1 MVLDRYFPIRWKQWC
16 CDMIDQI
23 AFSTALELLFSSW
36 SPWLWV
42 IPGLLIGLVFGSIPG
57 LQISMAMAVF
67 LPVTFG
73 MDFLQA
79 MLFLTAIF
87 TGGAYGGGVTAILMN
102 IPGSS
107 SSIATAFD
115 GYPMA
120 RQGKHN
126 EALGLGLGASVVG
139 AFIGYILLLVMI
151 QTLASFVLKIGPLEM
166 VLVVLWGLTL
176 IATLNEASMAKGIL
190 AGFFGLLLSQVGM
203 STTGIMRTT
212 IGNPYLIDGI
222 PVVPAMIGIFAASEL
237 LRLRG
242 LSYLVENEK
251 LRDISLTAILSGVR
265 QTFHYPGVLLRGSIV
280 GAIIGAIPGVGS
292 SVANLVSYGE
302 AKRNSKT
309 PDVFGKGA
317 PEGVVAAESANSSS
331 EGGSMTA
338 LLALGIP
345 GGAATAVLL
354 AAFSFHNL
362 VGGPSFIRN
371 QTDLVYAIILGN
383 LGQVVLLAVVGLLT
397 LRLLGMVVRVPLP
410 YLIPSVL
417 AMCAWGGYGITG
429 TIAGPATVAAFA
441 GLGWLMRRHD
451 YPVAATVIGLLLG
464 GMMEGEL
471 VRTLQIS
478 RGNFLG
484 YVLERPIAMVFF
496 ALLIV
501 LLIALPLYKSY
512 RARRAK
518 LPTE

>member
-1 MVLDRYFPIRWKQWC
+1 
-16 CDMIDQI
+16 MIDHFALSQ
-23 AFSTALELLFSSW
+23 AFGLLFTSIE
-36 SPWLWV
+36 PWLWV
-42 IPGLLIGLVFGSIPG
+42 IPGLLIGLIFGSIPG

-126 EALGLGLGASVVG
+126 EALGLGLAASVIG
-139 AFIGYILLLVMI
+139 AFVGYILLLLLI
-151 QTLASFVLKIGPLEM
+151 NPLATLVLKIGPMEM
-166 VLVVLWGLTL
+166 VVVVLWGLTL
-176 IATLNEASMAKGIL
+176 IATLNDGSLSKGLL
-190 AGFFGLLLSQVGM
+190 AGFFGLMLSQIGM
-203 STTGIMRTT
+203 STTGVMRTT
-212 IGNPYLIDGI
+212 VGNPHLLDGI

-242 LSYLVENEK
+242 SSYLVQDEAQ
-251 LRDISLTAILSGVR
+251 RDISFGRILRGVGE
-265 QTFHYPGVLLRGSIV
+265 TFRYPGALIRGSFI
-280 GAIIGAIPGVGS
+280 GAVIGAIPGVGS

-302 AKRNSKT
+302 AKRTSRT
-309 PDVFGKGA
+309 PETFGKGA
-317 PEGVVAAESANSSS
+317 PEGVIAAESANSSS

-354 AAFSFHNL
+354 AAFSFHNII
-362 VGGPSFIRN
+362 GGPSFIRN
-371 QTDLVYAIILGN
+371 QTDVVYSIILGN
-383 LGQVVLLAVVGLLT
+383 LGQVVLLAVIGLVM
-397 LRLLGMVVRVPLP
+397 LRVLGMVVRVPLA
-410 YLIPSVL
+410 YLVPSVL

-429 TIAGPATVAAFA
+429 TIAGPLTVAAFA
-441 GLGWLMRRHD
+441 ALGWLMRRND

-464 GMMEGEL
+464 RMMEGEL

-478 RGNFLG
+478 NGQPLNYL
-484 YVLERPIAMVFF
+484 LERPMALGLFVFMV
-496 ALLIV
+496 IV
-501 LLIALPLYKSY
+501 LVGAPLLKTL
-512 RARRAK
+512 RQRK
-518 LPTE
+518 VQQVEN

>member
-1 MVLDRYFPIRWKQWC
+1 MLDQFALSQ
-16 CDMIDQI
+16 
-23 AFSTALELLFSSW
+23 AFGLLFSSFD
-36 SPWLWV
+36 PWIWV

-126 EALGLGLGASVVG
+126 EALGLGLAASVVG
-139 AFIGYILLLVMI
+139 SFIGYILLLLLIGPMAA
-151 QTLASFVLKIGPLEM
+151 LVLKIGPMEM
-166 VLVVLWGLTL
+166 VVVVLWGLTL
-176 IATLNEASMAKGIL
+176 IATLNDSSLAKGL
-190 AGFFGLLLSQVGM
+190 FAGFLGLVLSQIGM

-212 IGNPYLIDGI
+212 VGNPHLLDGI

-242 LSYLVENEK
+242 SSYLVTDEAQ
-251 LRDISLTAILSGVR
+251 RDISLRRILAGVAE
-265 QTFHYPGVLLRGSIV
+265 TFRHPVVLLRGSLI
-280 GAIIGAIPGVGS
+280 GAGIGAIPGVGS

-302 AKRNSKT
+302 ARRTSAT
-309 PDVFGKGA
+309 PEAFGKGA
-317 PEGVVAAESANSSS
+317 PEGVIAAESANSSS

-354 AAFSFHNL
+354 AAFSFHNII
-362 VGGPSFIRN
+362 GGPSFIRN
-371 QTDLVYAIILGN
+371 QTDVVYSIILGN
-383 LGQVVLLAVVGLLT
+383 LGQVLLLAVVGLLM
-397 LRLLGMVVRVPLP
+397 LRVLGMVVRVPLA
-410 YLIPSVL
+410 YLVPSVL

-429 TIAGPATVAAFA
+429 TVAGPLTVAAFA
-441 GLGWLMRRHD
+441 LLGWLMRRNA

-464 GMMEGEL
+464 RMMEGEL

-478 RGNFLG
+478 NNQPMTYL
-484 YVLERPIAMVFF
+484 LERPIALVLAIAMLAVLVGAPSLK
-496 ALLIV
+496 ALR
-501 LLIALPLYKSY
+501 ARK
-512 RARRAK
+512 ARRAGH
-518 LPTE
+518 

>member
-1 MVLDRYFPIRWKQWC
+1 
-16 CDMIDQI
+16 MIDHFALSQ
-23 AFSTALELLFSSW
+23 AFSLLFTSFE
-36 SPWLWV
+36 PWLWV

-126 EALGLGLGASVVG
+126 EALGLGLAASVVG
-139 AFIGYILLLVMI
+139 AFVGYILLLLLI
-151 QTLASFVLKIGPLEM
+151 DPLAALVLKIGPMEM
-166 VLVVLWGLTL
+166 VVVVLWGLTL
-176 IATLNEASMAKGIL
+176 IATLNDSSLAKGLL
-190 AGFFGLLLSQVGM
+190 AGFFGLMLSQIGM
-203 STTGIMRTT
+203 STTGVMRTT
-212 IGNPYLIDGI
+212 VGNPHLLDGI

-242 LSYLVENEK
+242 NTYLVQDEAQ
-251 LRDISLTAILSGVR
+251 RDISLGRILKGVS
-265 QTFHYPGVLLRGSIV
+265 QTFRYPSVLVRGSLI
-280 GAIIGAIPGVGS
+280 GAVIGAIPGVGS

-302 AKRNSKT
+302 AKRTSET
-309 PDVFGKGA
+309 SETFGKGA
-317 PEGVVAAESANSSS
+317 PEGVIAAESANSSS

-354 AAFSFHNL
+354 AAFSFHNII
-362 VGGPSFIRN
+362 GGPSFIRN
-371 QTDLVYAIILGN
+371 QTDVVYSIILGN
-383 LGQVVLLAVVGLLT
+383 LGQVVLLAVIGLLM
-397 LRLLGMVVRVPLP
+397 LRVLGLVVRVPLA
-410 YLIPSVL
+410 YLVPSVL

-429 TIAGPATVAAFA
+429 TIAGPLTVAGFA
-441 GLGWLMRRHD
+441 GLGWLMRRND

-464 GMMEGEL
+464 RMMEGEL

-478 RGNFLG
+478 NGQPLNYL
-484 YVLERPIAMVFF
+484 LERPIALALFVFM
-496 ALLIV
+496 LLV
-501 LLIALPLYKSY
+501 LVGAPLFKTLRQRRDD
-512 RARRAK
+512 RAG
-518 LPTE
+518 T

>member
-1 MVLDRYFPIRWKQWC
+1 
-16 CDMIDQI
+16 MIDQVALSQ
-23 AFSTALELLFSSW
+23 AFGLLFTSIE
-36 SPWLWV
+36 PWLWV
-42 IPGLLIGLVFGSIPG
+42 IPGLLIGLIFGSIPG

-126 EALGLGLGASVVG
+126 EALGLGLAASVIG
-139 AFIGYILLLVMI
+139 AFVGYILLLLLI
-151 QTLASFVLKIGPLEM
+151 NPLATLVLKIGPMEM
-166 VLVVLWGLTL
+166 VVVVLWGLTL
-176 IATLNEASMAKGIL
+176 IATLNDGSLSKGLL
-190 AGFFGLLLSQVGM
+190 AGFFGLMLSQIGM
-203 STTGIMRTT
+203 STTGVMRTT
-212 IGNPYLIDGI
+212 VGNPHLLDGI

-242 LSYLVENEK
+242 SSYLVQDEAQ
-251 LRDISLTAILSGVR
+251 RDISFGRILRGAGE
-265 QTFHYPGVLLRGSIV
+265 TFRYPGVLIRGSLI
-280 GAIIGAIPGVGS
+280 GAVIGAIPGVGS

-302 AKRNSKT
+302 AKRTSRT
-309 PDVFGKGA
+309 PETFGKGA
-317 PEGVVAAESANSSS
+317 PEGVIAAESANSSS

-354 AAFSFHNL
+354 AAFSFHNII
-362 VGGPSFIRN
+362 GGPSFIRN
-371 QTDLVYAIILGN
+371 QTDVVYSIILGN
-383 LGQVVLLAVVGLLT
+383 LGQVVLLAVIGLMM
-397 LRLLGMVVRVPLP
+397 LRVLGMVVRVPLA
-410 YLIPSVL
+410 YLVPSVL

-429 TIAGPATVAAFA
+429 TIAGPLTVAAFA
-441 GLGWLMRRHD
+441 ALGWLMRRND

-464 GMMEGEL
+464 RMMEGEL

-478 RGNFLG
+478 NGQPLNYL
-484 YVLERPIAMVFF
+484 LERPMAFGLFVFMV
-496 ALLIV
+496 IV
-501 LLIALPLYKSY
+501 LVGAPLLKTL
-512 RARRAK
+512 RQRK
-518 LPTE
+518 VQQVEN

>member
-1 MVLDRYFPIRWKQWC
+1 
-16 CDMIDQI
+16 MIDQVALSQ
-23 AFSTALELLFSSW
+23 AFGLLFTSIE
-36 SPWLWV
+36 PWLWV
-42 IPGLLIGLVFGSIPG
+42 IPGLLIGLIFGSIPG

-126 EALGLGLGASVVG
+126 EALGLGLAASVIG
-139 AFIGYILLLVMI
+139 AFVGYILLLLLI
-151 QTLASFVLKIGPLEM
+151 NPLATLVLKIGPMEM
-166 VLVVLWGLTL
+166 VVVVLWGLTL
-176 IATLNEASMAKGIL
+176 IATLNDGSLSKGLL
-190 AGFFGLLLSQVGM
+190 AGFFGLMLSQIGM
-203 STTGIMRTT
+203 STTGVMRTT
-212 IGNPYLIDGI
+212 VGNPHLLDGI

-242 LSYLVENEK
+242 SSYLVQDEAQ
-251 LRDISLTAILSGVR
+251 RDISFGRILRGAGE
-265 QTFHYPGVLLRGSIV
+265 TFRYPGVLIRGSLI
-280 GAIIGAIPGVGS
+280 GAVIGAIPGVGS

-302 AKRNSKT
+302 AKRTSRT
-309 PDVFGKGA
+309 PETFGKGA
-317 PEGVVAAESANSSS
+317 PEGVIAAESANSSS

-354 AAFSFHNL
+354 AAFSFHNII
-362 VGGPSFIRN
+362 GGPSFIRN
-371 QTDLVYAIILGN
+371 QTDVVYSIILGN
-383 LGQVVLLAVVGLLT
+383 LGQVVLLAVIGLMM
-397 LRLLGMVVRVPLP
+397 LRVLGMVVRVPLA
-410 YLIPSVL
+410 YLVPSVL

-429 TIAGPATVAAFA
+429 TIAGPLTVAAFA
-441 GLGWLMRRHD
+441 ALGWLMRRND

-464 GMMEGEL
+464 RMMEGEL

-478 RGNFLG
+478 NGQPLNYL
-484 YVLERPIAMVFF
+484 LERPMALGLFVFMV
-496 ALLIV
+496 IV
-501 LLIALPLYKSY
+501 LVGAPLLKTL
-512 RARRAK
+512 RQRK
-518 LPTE
+518 VQQVEN

>member
-1 MVLDRYFPIRWKQWC
+1 
-16 CDMIDQI
+16 MIDHFALSQ
-23 AFSTALELLFSSW
+23 AFGLLFTSFD
-36 SPWLWV
+36 PWLWV
-42 IPGLLIGLVFGSIPG
+42 IPGLLIGLIFGSIPG

-126 EALGLGLGASVVG
+126 EALGLGLAASVIG
-139 AFIGYILLLVMI
+139 AFVGYVLLLLLI
-151 QTLASFVLKIGPLEM
+151 NPLAALVLKIGPMEM
-166 VLVVLWGLTL
+166 VVVVLWGLTL
-176 IATLNEASMAKGIL
+176 IATLNDSSLSKGLL
-190 AGFFGLLLSQVGM
+190 AGFFGLMLSQIGM
-203 STTGIMRTT
+203 STTGVMRTT
-212 IGNPYLIDGI
+212 VGNPHLLDGI

-242 LSYLVENEK
+242 SSYLVQDEAQ
-251 LRDISLTAILSGVR
+251 RDISFGRILRGAGEAFR
-265 QTFHYPGVLLRGSIV
+265 HPGVLIRGSLI
-280 GAIIGAIPGVGS
+280 GAVIGAIPGVGS

-302 AKRNSKT
+302 AKRTSRT
-309 PDVFGKGA
+309 PEAFGKGA
-317 PEGVVAAESANSSS
+317 PEGVIAAESANSSS

-354 AAFSFHNL
+354 AAFSFHNII
-362 VGGPSFIRN
+362 GGPSFIRN
-371 QTDLVYAIILGN
+371 QTDVVYSIILGN
-383 LGQVVLLAVVGLLT
+383 LGQVLLLAVIGLAM
-397 LRLLGMVVRVPLP
+397 LRVLGMVVRVPLA
-410 YLIPSVL
+410 YLVPSVL

-429 TIAGPATVAAFA
+429 TIAGPLTVAAFA

-464 GMMEGEL
+464 RMMEGEL

-478 RGNFLG
+478 NNQPLN
-484 YVLERPIAMVFF
+484 YLLERPM
-496 ALLIV
+496 ALGLFVVMLLV
-501 LLIALPLYKSY
+501 LVGAPLLK
-512 RARRAK
+512 K
-518 LPTE
+518 LRQRKVRQAEA

>member
-1 MVLDRYFPIRWKQWC
+1 
-16 CDMIDQI
+16 MIDQVALSQ
-23 AFSTALELLFSSW
+23 AFGLLFTSIE
-36 SPWLWV
+36 PWLWV
-42 IPGLLIGLVFGSIPG
+42 IPGLLIGLIFGSIPG

-126 EALGLGLGASVVG
+126 EALGLGLAASVIG
-139 AFIGYILLLVMI
+139 AFVGYILLLLLI
-151 QTLASFVLKIGPLEM
+151 NPLATLVLKIGPMEM
-166 VLVVLWGLTL
+166 VVVVLWGLTL
-176 IATLNEASMAKGIL
+176 IATLNDGSLSKGLL
-190 AGFFGLLLSQVGM
+190 AGFFGLMLSQIGM
-203 STTGIMRTT
+203 STTGVMRTT
-212 IGNPYLIDGI
+212 VGNPHLLDGI

-242 LSYLVENEK
+242 SSYLVQDEAQ
-251 LRDISLTAILSGVR
+251 RDISFGRILRGAGE
-265 QTFHYPGVLLRGSIV
+265 TFRYPGVLIRGSLI
-280 GAIIGAIPGVGS
+280 GAVIGAIPGVGS

-302 AKRNSKT
+302 AKRTSRT
-309 PDVFGKGA
+309 PETFGKGA
-317 PEGVVAAESANSSS
+317 PEGVIAAESANSSS

-354 AAFSFHNL
+354 AAFSFHNII
-362 VGGPSFIRN
+362 GGPSFIRN
-371 QTDLVYAIILGN
+371 QTDVVYSIILGN
-383 LGQVVLLAVVGLLT
+383 LGQVVLLAVIGLMM
-397 LRLLGMVVRVPLP
+397 LRVLGMVVRVPLA
-410 YLIPSVL
+410 YLVPSVL

-429 TIAGPATVAAFA
+429 TIAGPLTVAAFA
-441 GLGWLMRRHD
+441 ALGWLMRRND

-464 GMMEGEL
+464 RMMEGEL

-478 RGNFLG
+478 NGQPLNYL
-484 YVLERPIAMVFF
+484 LERPMALGLFMFMV
-496 ALLIV
+496 IV
-501 LLIALPLYKSY
+501 LVGAPLLKTL
-512 RARRAK
+512 RQRK
-518 LPTE
+518 VQQVGN

>member
-1 MVLDRYFPIRWKQWC
+1 
-16 CDMIDQI
+16 MIDQL
-23 AFSTALELLFSSW
+23 AFSQALDLLFTDFA
-36 SPWLWV
+36 PWMWV
-42 IPGLLIGLVFGSIPG
+42 IPGLLIGLIFGSIPG

-67 LPVTFG
+67 LPITFG

-126 EALGLGLGASVVG
+126 EALGLGLAASVVG
-139 AFIGYILLLVMI
+139 AFIGYVLLLLLI
-151 QTLASFVLKIGPLEM
+151 DPLAAFVLKIGPIEM
-166 VLVVLWGLTL
+166 VVVVLWGLTL
-176 IATLNEASMAKGIL
+176 IATLNDSSLPKGLI
-190 AGFFGLLLSQVGM
+190 AGFLGLILSQIGM

-212 IGNPYLIDGI
+212 VGNPHLLDGI

-237 LRLRG
+237 LRLRSG
-242 LSYLVENEK
+242 SYLVQDK
-251 LRDISLTAILSGVR
+251 TQRDISIKKILKGGAE
-265 QTFHYPGVLLRGSIV
+265 TFRHPGVLIRGSLI
-280 GAIIGAIPGVGS
+280 GALIGAIPGVGS

-302 AKRNSKT
+302 ARRTSKT
-309 PDVFGKGA
+309 PEAFGKGA
-317 PEGVVAAESANSSS
+317 PDGVIAAESANSSS

-354 AAFSFHNL
+354 AAFSFHNII
-362 VGGPSFIRN
+362 GGPSFIRN
-371 QTDLVYAIILGN
+371 QTEIVYSIILGN
-383 LGQVVLLAVVGLLT
+383 IGQVVLLAVIGLLM
-397 LRLLGMVVRVPLP
+397 LRVLGMVVRVPLS
-410 YLIPSVL
+410 YLVPSVL

-429 TIAGPATVAAFA
+429 TIAGPLTVAAFA
-441 GLGWLMRRHD
+441 GLGWLMRCND
-451 YPVAATVIGLLLG
+451 YPVAAAVIGLLLG
-464 GMMEGEL
+464 RMMEGEL

-478 RGNFLG
+478 GGEPFRYL
-484 YVLERPIAMVFF
+484 LERPIALILFIIMLLVLGGAPLLK
-496 ALLIV
+496 ALGKRKKN
-501 LLIALPLYKSY
+501 A
-512 RARRAK
+512 
-518 LPTE
+518 T

>member
-1 MVLDRYFPIRWKQWC
+1 
-16 CDMIDQI
+16 MIDQFALSQ
-23 AFSTALELLFSSW
+23 AFSHLFTDL

-120 RQGKHN
+120 RKGQHN
-126 EALGLGLGASVVG
+126 EALGLGLCASVVG
-139 AFIGYILLLVMI
+139 AFVGYSLLMLLI
-151 QTLASFVLKIGPLEM
+151 NPLAAFVLKIGPLEM
-166 VLVVLWGLTL
+166 VVVVLWGLTL
-176 IATLNEASMAKGIL
+176 IATLNDSSMAKGLL
-190 AGFFGLLLSQVGM
+190 AGFLGLMLSQIGM

-212 IGNPYLIDGI
+212 IGNPYLLDGI

-242 LSYLVENEK
+242 SSFLVQNEAQ
-251 LRDISLTAILSGVR
+251 RNISFALILKGVG
-265 QTFHYPGVLLRGSIV
+265 QTFRHPGILLRGSLI
-280 GAIIGAIPGVGS
+280 GAVIGAIPGVGS

-302 AKRNSKT
+302 AKRTSKT
-309 PDVFGKGA
+309 PEAFGQGA

-354 AAFSFHNL
+354 AAFSFHNII
-362 VGGPSFIRN
+362 GGPSFIRD
-371 QTDLVYAIILGN
+371 QTDIVYSIILGN
-383 LGQVVLLAVVGLLT
+383 LGQVVLLAFLGLLS
-397 LRLLGMVVRVPLP
+397 LRLLGMVVRVPLA
-410 YLIPSVL
+410 YLVPSVL

-429 TIAGPATVAAFA
+429 TIAGPLTVAAFA
-441 GLGWLMRRHD
+441 GLGWLMRQNN

-464 GMMEGEL
+464 RMMEGEV
-471 VRTLQIS
+471 VRTLQVS
-478 RGNFLG
+478 GGRPFE
-484 YVLERPIAMVFF
+484 YMMERPIAL
-496 ALLIV
+496 ALFIIMLLVLIGAP
-501 LLIALPLYKSY
+501 ALKAFRS
-512 RARRAK
+512 RRASH
-518 LPTE
+518 ESN

>member
-1 MVLDRYFPIRWKQWC
+1 MLDQFALSQ
-16 CDMIDQI
+16 
-23 AFSTALELLFSSW
+23 AFGLLFSSFD
-36 SPWLWV
+36 PWIWV

-126 EALGLGLGASVVG
+126 EALGLGLAASVVG
-139 AFIGYILLLVMI
+139 SFIGYILLLLLIGPMAA
-151 QTLASFVLKIGPLEM
+151 LVLKIGPMEM
-166 VLVVLWGLTL
+166 VVVVLWGLTL
-176 IATLNEASMAKGIL
+176 IATLNDGSVAKGL
-190 AGFFGLLLSQVGM
+190 FAGFLGLLLSQIGM

-212 IGNPYLIDGI
+212 VGNPHLLDGI
-222 PVVPAMIGIFAASEL
+222 PAVPAMIGIFAASEL

-242 LSYLVENEK
+242 SSYLVTDEAQ
-251 LRDISLTAILSGVR
+251 RDISLRKILTGVAE
-265 QTFHYPGVLLRGSIV
+265 TFRYPAVLLRGSLI
-280 GAIIGAIPGVGS
+280 GAGIGAIPGVGS

-302 AKRNSKT
+302 ARRTSRT
-309 PDVFGKGA
+309 PEAFGKGA
-317 PEGVVAAESANSSS
+317 PEGVIAAESANSSS

-354 AAFSFHNL
+354 AAFSFHNII
-362 VGGPSFIRN
+362 GGPSFIRN
-371 QTDLVYAIILGN
+371 QTDVVYSIILGN
-383 LGQVVLLAVVGLLT
+383 LGQVLLLAVVGLLM
-397 LRLLGMVVRVPLP
+397 LRVLGMVVRVPLA
-410 YLIPSVL
+410 YLVPSVL

-429 TIAGPATVAAFA
+429 TIAGPLTVAAFA
-441 GLGWLMRRHD
+441 LLGWLMRRNA

-464 GMMEGEL
+464 RMMEGEL

-478 RGNFLG
+478 NNQPMTYL
-484 YVLERPIAMVFF
+484 LERPIALVLAIAMLAVLVGAPSLK
-496 ALLIV
+496 ALR
-501 LLIALPLYKSY
+501 ARK
-512 RARRAK
+512 ARRAGQ
-518 LPTE
+518 

>member
-1 MVLDRYFPIRWKQWC
+1 
-16 CDMIDQI
+16 MIDHFALTQ
-23 AFSTALELLFSSW
+23 AFELLFSSF

-42 IPGLLIGLVFGSIPG
+42 IPGLLIGLIFGSIPG

-67 LPVTFG
+67 LPITFG

-79 MLFLTAIF
+79 MLFLTSIF

-126 EALGLGLGASVVG
+126 EALGLGLAASVIGTFV
-139 AFIGYILLLVMI
+139 GYILLLMLI
-151 QTLASFVLKIGPLEM
+151 EPLAAFVLKIGPMEM
-166 VLVVLWGLTL
+166 VVVVLWGLTL
-176 IATLNEASMAKGIL
+176 IATLNESSLAKGL
-190 AGFFGLLLSQVGM
+190 MAGTFGLMLSQIGM

-212 IGNPYLIDGI
+212 VGNPHLLDGI

-242 LSYLVENEK
+242 STYLVQDEAQ
-251 LRDISLTAILSGVR
+251 RDISIPKILKGVR
-265 QTFHYPGVLLRGSIV
+265 QTFRYPGVLIRGSLV

-302 AKRNSKT
+302 AKRTSKT
-309 PDVFGKGA
+309 PGAFGKGA
-317 PEGVVAAESANSSS
+317 PEGLIAAESANSSS

-354 AAFSFHNL
+354 AAFSFHNII
-362 VGGPSFIRN
+362 GGPSFIRN
-371 QTDLVYAIILGN
+371 QTDIVYSIILGN
-383 LGQVVLLAVVGLLT
+383 LGQVVLLAIVGLLM
-397 LRLLGMVVRVPLP
+397 LRVLGMVVRVPLA
-410 YLIPSVL
+410 YLVPSVL

-429 TIAGPATVAAFA
+429 TLAGPLTVAVFS
-441 GLGWLMRRHD
+441 GLGWLMRRNS

-464 GMMEGEL
+464 RMVEGEL
-471 VRTLQIS
+471 VRTIQIS
-478 RGNFLG
+478 NGHPLS
-484 YVLERPIAMVFF
+484 YLMERPIALVLFVIMLLVLVGAP
-496 ALLIV
+496 ALKAV
-501 LLIALPLYKSY
+501 RQRKAT
-512 RARRAK
+512 R
-518 LPTE
+518 TDT

>member
-1 MVLDRYFPIRWKQWC
+1 
-16 CDMIDQI
+16 MIDHFALSQ
-23 AFSTALELLFSSW
+23 AFGLLFTSIE
-36 SPWLWV
+36 PWLWV
-42 IPGLLIGLVFGSIPG
+42 IPGLLIGLIFGSIPG

-126 EALGLGLGASVVG
+126 EALGLGLAASVIG
-139 AFIGYILLLVMI
+139 AFVGYILLLLLI
-151 QTLASFVLKIGPLEM
+151 NPLATLVLKIGPMEM
-166 VLVVLWGLTL
+166 VVVVLWGLTL
-176 IATLNEASMAKGIL
+176 IATLNDGSLSKGLL
-190 AGFFGLLLSQVGM
+190 AGFFGLMLSQIGM
-203 STTGIMRTT
+203 STTGVMRTT
-212 IGNPYLIDGI
+212 VGNPHLLDGI

-242 LSYLVENEK
+242 SSYLVQDEAQ
-251 LRDISLTAILSGVR
+251 RDISFGRILRGVGE
-265 QTFHYPGVLLRGSIV
+265 TFRYPGVLIRGSLI
-280 GAIIGAIPGVGS
+280 GAVIGAIPGVGS

-302 AKRNSKT
+302 AKRTSRT
-309 PDVFGKGA
+309 PETFGKGA
-317 PEGVVAAESANSSS
+317 PEGVIAAESANSSS

-354 AAFSFHNL
+354 AAFSFHNII
-362 VGGPSFIRN
+362 GGPSFIRN
-371 QTDLVYAIILGN
+371 QTDVVYSIILGN
-383 LGQVVLLAVVGLLT
+383 LGQVVLLAVIGLMM
-397 LRLLGMVVRVPLP
+397 LRVLGMVVRVPLA
-410 YLIPSVL
+410 YLVPSVL

-429 TIAGPATVAAFA
+429 TIAGPLTVAAFA
-441 GLGWLMRRHD
+441 AVGWLMRRND
-451 YPVAATVIGLLLG
+451 YPVAAAVIGLLLG
-464 GMMEGEL
+464 RMMEGEL

-478 RGNFLG
+478 NGQPLNYL
-484 YVLERPIAMVFF
+484 LERPMALGLFVFMV
-496 ALLIV
+496 IV
-501 LLIALPLYKSY
+501 LVGAPLLKTL
-512 RARRAK
+512 RQRK
-518 LPTE
+518 VQQVEN

>member
-1 MVLDRYFPIRWKQWC
+1 
-16 CDMIDQI
+16 MIDQVALSQ
-23 AFSTALELLFSSW
+23 AFGLLFTSIE
-36 SPWLWV
+36 PWLWV
-42 IPGLLIGLVFGSIPG
+42 IPGLLIGLIFGSIPG

-126 EALGLGLGASVVG
+126 EALGLGLAASVIG
-139 AFIGYILLLVMI
+139 AFVGYILLLLLI
-151 QTLASFVLKIGPLEM
+151 NPLATLVLKIGPVEM
-166 VLVVLWGLTL
+166 VVVVLWGLTL
-176 IATLNEASMAKGIL
+176 IATLNDGSLSKGLL
-190 AGFFGLLLSQVGM
+190 AGFFGLMLSQIGM
-203 STTGIMRTT
+203 STTGVMRTT
-212 IGNPYLIDGI
+212 VGNPHLLDGI

-242 LSYLVENEK
+242 SSYLVQDEAQ
-251 LRDISLTAILSGVR
+251 RDISFGRILRGAGE
-265 QTFHYPGVLLRGSIV
+265 TFRYPGVLIRGSLI
-280 GAIIGAIPGVGS
+280 GAVIGAIPGVGS

-302 AKRNSKT
+302 AKRTSRT
-309 PDVFGKGA
+309 PETFGKGA
-317 PEGVVAAESANSSS
+317 PEGVIAAESANSSS

-354 AAFSFHNL
+354 AAFSFHNII
-362 VGGPSFIRN
+362 GGPSFIRN
-371 QTDLVYAIILGN
+371 QTDVVYSIILGN
-383 LGQVVLLAVVGLLT
+383 LGQVVLLAVIGLMM
-397 LRLLGMVVRVPLP
+397 LRVLGMVVRVPLA
-410 YLIPSVL
+410 YLVPSVL

-429 TIAGPATVAAFA
+429 TIAGPLTVAAFA
-441 GLGWLMRRHD
+441 ALGWLMRRND

-464 GMMEGEL
+464 RMMEGEL

-478 RGNFLG
+478 NGQPLNYL
-484 YVLERPIAMVFF
+484 LERPMALGLFVFMV
-496 ALLIV
+496 IV
-501 LLIALPLYKSY
+501 LVGAPLLKTL
-512 RARRAK
+512 RQRK
-518 LPTE
+518 VQQVEN

>member
-1 MVLDRYFPIRWKQWC
+1 
-16 CDMIDQI
+16 MIDHFALSQ
-23 AFSTALELLFSSW
+23 AFGLLFTSIE
-36 SPWLWV
+36 PWLWV
-42 IPGLLIGLVFGSIPG
+42 IPGLLIGLIFGSIPG

-126 EALGLGLGASVVG
+126 EALGLGLAASVIG
-139 AFIGYILLLVMI
+139 AFVGYILLLLLI
-151 QTLASFVLKIGPLEM
+151 NPLATLVLKIGPMEM
-166 VLVVLWGLTL
+166 VVVVLWGLTL
-176 IATLNEASMAKGIL
+176 IATLNDGSLSKGLL
-190 AGFFGLLLSQVGM
+190 AGFFGLMLSQIGM
-203 STTGIMRTT
+203 STTGVMRTT
-212 IGNPYLIDGI
+212 VGNPHLLDGI

-242 LSYLVENEK
+242 NSYLVQDEAQ
-251 LRDISLTAILSGVR
+251 RDISFGRILRGVGE
-265 QTFHYPGVLLRGSIV
+265 TFRYPGVLIRGSLI
-280 GAIIGAIPGVGS
+280 GAVIGAIPGVGS

-302 AKRNSKT
+302 AKRTSRT
-309 PDVFGKGA
+309 PETFGKGA
-317 PEGVVAAESANSSS
+317 PEGVIAAESANSSS

-354 AAFSFHNL
+354 AAFSFHNII
-362 VGGPSFIRN
+362 GGPSFIRN
-371 QTDLVYAIILGN
+371 QTDVVYSIILGN
-383 LGQVVLLAVVGLLT
+383 LGQVVLLAVIGLMM
-397 LRLLGMVVRVPLP
+397 LRVLGMVVRVPLA
-410 YLIPSVL
+410 YLVPSVL

-429 TIAGPATVAAFA
+429 TIAGPLTVAAFA
-441 GLGWLMRRHD
+441 ALGWLMRRND

-464 GMMEGEL
+464 RMMEGEL

-478 RGNFLG
+478 NGQPLNYL
-484 YVLERPIAMVFF
+484 LERPMALGLFVFMV
-496 ALLIV
+496 IV
-501 LLIALPLYKSY
+501 LVGAPLLKTL
-512 RARRAK
+512 RQRK
-518 LPTE
+518 VQQVEN